1 MVPVVKVTAIKPV
14 YWGGRG
20 HW

>member
-1 MVPVVKVTAIKPV
+1 MVPVVKVTASKPV

-20 HW
+20 HC